1 MDINFINNIIL
12 QIPKLDKINF
22 ILEEKTICWNFFK
35 DNIYIYI
42 TTKTNISINKVEDIK
57 KSFEEHLLNKKG
69 HLTIKYIDNTPK
81 ENFTFI

>member
-12 QIPKLDKINF
+12 QIPKLDKIKF

-42 TTKTNISINKVEDIK
+42 TTKTNISINKVKDIK
-57 KSFEEHLLNKKG
+57 KSFEEHLLNQKG
-69 HLTIKYIDNTPK
+69 DLIIKYIDNTPK
-81 ENFTFI
+81 KNFTFI